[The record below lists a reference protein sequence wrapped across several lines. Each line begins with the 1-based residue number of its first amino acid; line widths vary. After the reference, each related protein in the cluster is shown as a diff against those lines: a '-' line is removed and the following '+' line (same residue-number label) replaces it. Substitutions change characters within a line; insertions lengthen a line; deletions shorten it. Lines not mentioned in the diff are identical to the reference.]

1 MQKKLLTAAILA
13 SLTLS
18 ATAAFAA
25 EPAFSGDAR
34 IEYRNED
41 LNDDHLTNRIRLNME
56 AQIDD
61 TFYVHGRARYDNDL
75 RGNNGGDMTFD
86 QAYIGAA
93 MNNADLRVGRQSLI
107 IGQGLLMD
115 EDNFT
120 GAQLNTA
127 INNLNV
133 KGFYG
138 KDPDS
143 QKTSFIDLGTSFRG
157 VNIGGSYLKEDNE
170 YSEKNE
176 YYGVNLGAALAPNVA
191 LNVEV
196 AKNDTEDANGFLAE
210 VAVGQAVKK
219 GDFLAAVSYR
229 DVDAGALA
237 RYTTDVAYDDSKG
250 FRIKGAYKISDA
262 ATLTAYQD
270 IAEDQYGADK
280 DRTNVEFS
288 VNF

>member
-25 EPAFSGDAR
+25 APTLSGDAR

-41 LNDDHLTNRIRLNME
+41 ASDNHLTNRIRLNVD

-61 TFYVHGRARYDNDL
+61 TFYVHGRARYDNDM
-75 RGNNGGDMTFD
+75 RENNGGVMTFD

-93 MNNADLRVGRQSLI
+93 MENADLRVGRQSLS

-115 EDNFT
+115 DDNFS

-138 KDPDS
+138 KDPSDT
-143 QKTSFIDLGTSFRG
+143 KTSFIDLGTSFRG
-157 VNIGGSYLKEDNE
+157 LNIGGSYLKEDD
-170 YSEKNE
+170 K
-176 YYGVNLGAALAPNVA
+176 YYGFNLGANVAPNVA

-196 AKNDTEDANGFLAE
+196 AKNDTQDANGFLAE
-210 VAVGQAVKK
+210 VAIGQAVKK
-219 GDFLAAVSYR
+219 GDFLTAISYR
-229 DVDAGALA
+229 DVDEYAL
-237 RYTTDVAYDDSKG
+237 TPFSTDGAYDNSKG
-250 FRIKGAYKISDA
+250 FRIKGAYKVSDT

-270 IAEDQYGADK
+270 IAEDQDGADK